1 MKKLFKKI
9 GAGFA
14 AASGASLMTAAV
26 VAMMG
31 CTDNGGN
38 VANGV
43 SEETSVALKV
53 HIDALAR
60 IATEE
65 NSKVVEVSGLPFVP
79 KTVKYCK
86 LDEVSFSET
95 ESCRTLDLDN
105 DFDFELNIDFPKW
118 KYGLLT
124 VAGEL
129 KTHST
134 SEEVKC
140 HAIVDANDLSTIN
153 VNVLTEWKYAEVL
166 RLVSQG
172 VSTAQALDS
181 AEQVVLKK
189 LGVYGEYEKFEKMTI
204 SGTTRSDAVLIAASY
219 LAETTREL
227 DHCSFDESCLL
238 RMAIYDFDNQYLL
251 NGSYFEEA
259 GFARPSKEMLQLAS
273 DYVSNYIA
281 VLLELGQC
289 DNLKEGGFHEV
300 GWSTDGPVW
309 GKFPSNTMLMCHEGL
324 WIRQMKESL
333 HTVGS
338 MTDARDGRVY
348 KTTSFIANGET
359 QTWMSENL
367 KYALNGKS
375 RCPEKD
381 PKKCD
386 DEGNLY
392 TWLEAMN
399 LDTTGYVQDGNL
411 DSLLG
416 DLAEMLGDD
425 YASTYLQE
433 CVESRL
439 DELDDLVAYQACSLA
454 ELRTD
459 ELLETIDVQNHQGI
473 CPDGWRIPSRE
484 DWMTLLNFVG
494 YPSVYGAWPDV
505 VEFGLAS
512 YDEFVFI
519 PEKEP
524 NASDDR
530 TFIENDGNRIGFAY
544 PRVYANHTNEFGVPM
559 SVRCIKN

>member
-1 MKKLFKKI
+1 MKNLFKKI
-9 GAGFA
+9 GVTLG
-14 AASGASLMTAAV
+14 G
-26 VAMMG
+26 VAPLFMAMLVNG
-31 CTDNGGN
+31 CADEN

-79 KTVKYCK
+79 KTLKYCK

-129 KTHST
+129 KSHSQG
-134 SEEVKC
+134 EEVTY
-140 HAIVDANDLSTIN
+140 HAIVDAKNHSSIN

-166 RLVSQG
+166 RLISQG
-172 VSTAQALDS
+172 VSAVQALDS

-238 RMAIYDFDNQYLL
+238 GMAIYDFDNQYLL
-251 NGSYFEEA
+251 NGSFFEEA
-259 GFARPSKEMLQLAS
+259 GFVRPSKEMLQLAS
-273 DYVSNYIA
+273 NYVSNYMA
-281 VLLELGQC
+281 VFLLEFGQC
-289 DNLKEGGFHEV
+289 DKLREGEFYEV
-300 GWSTDGPVW
+300 GWSPDGYAW
-309 GKFPSNTMLMCHEGL
+309 GKFPSNTMLMCRDGL
-324 WIRQMKESL
+324 WIRQMKEYL
-333 HTVGS
+333 HTVGA

-416 DLAEMLGDD
+416 G
-425 YASTYLQE
+425 
-433 CVESRL
+433 L
-439 DELDDLVAYQACSLA
+439 DELDSLVAYQACSLA

-524 NASDDR
+524 NASEDG

-544 PRVYANHTNEFGVPM
+544 PRVHANHTNEFGVPM
-559 SVRCIKN
+559 SVRCIKD

>member
-1 MKKLFKKI
+1 MKNLFKKI

-14 AASGASLMTAAV
+14 AASGACLMTAAT
-26 VAMMG
+26 VALTG

-129 KTHST
+129 KSHSQG
-134 SEEVKC
+134 EEVTY
-140 HAIVDANDLSTIN
+140 HAIVDAKNHSSIN

-166 RLVSQG
+166 RLISRG
-172 VSTAQALDS
+172 VSAVQALDS
-181 AEQVVLKK
+181 AEQVILRK
-189 LGVYGEYEKFEKMTI
+189 LGVYGEYEKFEKMTV
-204 SGTTRSDAVLIAASY
+204 SGTSRSDAVLIAASY
-219 LAETTREL
+219 LADYTWNL
-227 DHCSFDESCLL
+227 IYPINESILL
-238 RMAIYDFDNQYLL
+238 GMAIYDFNNQYLL
-251 NGSYFEEA
+251 NGSFFEEA
-259 GFARPSKEMLQLAS
+259 GFVRPSKEMLQLAS
-273 DYVSNYIA
+273 NYVSNYMA
-281 VLLELGQC
+281 VFLFEFGQC
-289 DNLKEGGFHEV
+289 DKLREGEFYEV
-300 GWSTDGPVW
+300 GWSPDGYAW
-309 GKFPSNTMLMCHEGL
+309 GKFPSNTMLMCRDGL
-324 WIRQMKESL
+324 WIRQMKEYL
-333 HTVGS
+333 HTVGA

-348 KTTSFIANGET
+348 KTTSFIVNGET
-359 QTWMSENL
+359 QTWMAENL

-381 PKKCD
+381 PKKCG

-392 TWLEAMN
+392 TWLEAMD

-439 DELDDLVAYQACSLA
+439 DELDSLVAYQACSLA

-494 YPSVYGAWPDV
+494 NPSVYGAWPDV

-559 SVRCIKN
+559 SVRCIKD